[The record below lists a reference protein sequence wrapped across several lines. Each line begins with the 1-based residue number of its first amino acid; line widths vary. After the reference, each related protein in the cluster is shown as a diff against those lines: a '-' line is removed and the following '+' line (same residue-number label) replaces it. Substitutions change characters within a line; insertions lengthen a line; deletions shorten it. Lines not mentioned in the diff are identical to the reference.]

1 MGYTTEF
8 KGKFKLSKPLE
19 KSQIDYIQTFCKTRR
34 MVRDEKLCE
43 GVYDPIRLA
52 VGLPIGQQGEFCV
65 FGAGF
70 HGQDHDDT
78 IIEYNCHPSN
88 QHGLWC
94 KWTCTDDGNYIQWS
108 DSEKFYSYFEWLVY
122 ICNNILN
129 HFEGRYLEGTVFY
142 QGEEEE
148 DYGSIV
154 AYPDKI
160 ELYSQD
166 SLTDTIYLK
175 KLLTNN

>member
-1 MGYTTEF
+1 MGYNTSF
-8 KGKFKLSKPLE
+8 KGKFKISKTLE
-19 KSQIDYIQTFCKTRR
+19 PNQIEYIQKFSETRR
-34 MVRDEKLCE
+34 MKRNSQLCE
-43 GVYDPIRLA
+43 KVFDPVRLA
-52 VGLPIGQQGEFCV
+52 VGLPVGIEGEFCV
-65 FGAGF
+65 FAAG
-70 HGQDHDDT
+70 HAGQEHDST
-78 IIEYNCHPSN
+78 IIDYNSHPKTQFS
-88 QHGLWC
+88 LWND
-94 KWTCTDDGNYIQWS
+94 WTCTADGNYIQWS

-160 ELYSQD
+160 
-166 SLTDTIYLK
+166 
-175 KLLTNN
+175 